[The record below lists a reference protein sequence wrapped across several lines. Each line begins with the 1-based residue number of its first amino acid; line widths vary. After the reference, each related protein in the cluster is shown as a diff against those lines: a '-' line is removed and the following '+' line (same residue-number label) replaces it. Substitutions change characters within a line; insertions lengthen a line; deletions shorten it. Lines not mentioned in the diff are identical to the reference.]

1 MFTRIHVLKFQ
12 NKVAKDSLK
21 NTCRLIND
29 KLLKRGLYSS
39 TFVDVN
45 DTNLYVINTWK
56 DEKTSDKAHSQYTD
70 FVKQVKEMGVNIDK
84 GFQPKYIVSSDKKK
98 VVTNLKSL
106 AKKAE
111 LVWLASDEDREGEAI
126 AWHLFK
132 KLNLNNENTKRIVFH
147 EITKKA
153 ILCAI
158 ENPRDINLNLV
169 NAQQA

>member
-56 DEKTSDKAHSQYTD
+56 DEKTSDKAHSQYSD
-70 FVKQVKEMGVNIDK
+70 FVKQVKEIFIFVKPKSFTIATA
-84 GFQPKYIVSSDKKK
+84 GFIPICAPQ
-98 VVTNLKSL
+98 NLL
-106 AKKAE
+106 GPT
-111 LVWLASDEDREGEAI
+111 D
-126 AWHLFK
+126 
-132 KLNLNNENTKRIVFH
+132 
-147 EITKKA
+147 
-153 ILCAI
+153 
-158 ENPRDINLNLV
+158 
-169 NAQQA
+169 

>member
-56 DEKTSDKAHSQYTD
+56 DEKTSDEHAIIHPLRS
-70 FVKQVKEMGVNIDK
+70 
-84 GFQPKYIVSSDKKK
+84 
-98 VVTNLKSL
+98 
-106 AKKAE
+106 
-111 LVWLASDEDREGEAI
+111 EGES
-126 AWHLFK
+126 L
-132 KLNLNNENTKRIVFH
+132 LTK
-147 EITKKA
+147 
-153 ILCAI
+153 
-158 ENPRDINLNLV
+158 
-169 NAQQA
+169 

>member
-70 FVKQVKEMGVNIDK
+70 FVKQVKEMGVNVVIVGGDTEVIYSDPSIL
-84 GFQPKYIVSSDKKK
+84 QKYTK
-98 VVTNLKSL
+98 VDNNLIKLTTCSFYSL
-106 AKKAE
+106 P
-111 LVWLASDEDREGEAI
+111 SI
-126 AWHLFK
+126 SQ
-132 KLNLNNENTKRIVFH
+132 KLILLHPYQQFCLDVFLLYLTWWIQH
-147 EITKKA
+147 
-153 ILCAI
+153 
-158 ENPRDINLNLV
+158 
-169 NAQQA
+169 

>member
-56 DEKTSDKAHSQYTD
+56 DEKTSDKAHSHYTD
-70 FVKQVKEMGVNIDK
+70 FVKQFREMGVNLGGDTEVIYSDPSIL
-84 GFQPKYIVSSDKKK
+84 QKYTK
-98 VVTNLKSL
+98 V
-106 AKKAE
+106 E
-111 LVWLASDEDREGEAI
+111 
-126 AWHLFK
+126 
-132 KLNLNNENTKRIVFH
+132 
-147 EITKKA
+147 
-153 ILCAI
+153 
-158 ENPRDINLNLV
+158 
-169 NAQQA
+169 

>member
-56 DEKTSDKAHSQYTD
+56 DEKTSDKAHSQYTN
-70 FVKQVKEMGVNIDK
+70 FVKQVKEMGVNVVIVGGDTEVIYSDPSIL
-84 GFQPKYIVSSDKKK
+84 QKYTK
-98 VVTNLKSL
+98 V
-106 AKKAE
+106 E
-111 LVWLASDEDREGEAI
+111 
-126 AWHLFK
+126 
-132 KLNLNNENTKRIVFH
+132 
-147 EITKKA
+147 
-153 ILCAI
+153 
-158 ENPRDINLNLV
+158 
-169 NAQQA
+169 